1 MIKRLVN
8 KVADYFESA
17 CYLDE
22 LSRIK
27 LQYSL
32 EVLLGNIS
40 KFIVLFIAFTFLNKQ
55 IDFIYS
61 SIALI
66 GIRGFTGGLHFKTF
80 IGCLVFSG
88 FFFFLVI
95 YSENNLVIG
104 NPEIFALCFGAVLIF
119 VLFAP
124 ISKKTRPVYSDK
136 KIMLFKAISITFI
149 LFHLFMYF
157 RTNKNPYFT
166 ISIWV
171 FIYQAIQLL
180 ISKGVLIN
188 EVYKNDLQKTI
199 RSSM

>member
-8 KVADYFESA
+8 KVADYFDSTFN
-17 CYLDE
+17 LDE
-22 LSRIK
+22 QSRIK

-32 EVLLGNIS
+32 EVIMGDLS
-40 KFIVLFIAFTFLNKQ
+40 KFIILLIIFTFMNKQ

-66 GIRGFTGGLHFKTF
+66 GIRGLTGGLHFKTF

-88 FFFFLVI
+88 FFFLLVI
-95 YSENNLVIG
+95 YSKNNITLE
-104 NPEIFALCFGAVLIF
+104 NPEIFALCFGVVLIF
-119 VLFAP
+119 LLFAP
-124 ISKKTRPVYSDK
+124 ITGKTRPVYSDK
-136 KIMLFKAISITFI
+136 KIMLFKAISIAFI

-157 RTNKNPYFT
+157 IANGNPYFI

-171 FIYQAIQLL
+171 YIYQAIQLL
-180 ISKGVLIN
+180 ISKGGLKY
-188 EVYKNDLQKTI
+188 EVYKNVIQKTI